1 VADSATEG
9 ASIMRKLIAVAVLAL
24 GMAPASG
31 PSIVRD
37 EGPRAAGIW
46 CKTGQGQQQAG
57 IVGEFGV
64 GGYFAVFSERGGPA
78 LIAIGEQGIQVNAS
92 GEPDA
97 GAHDVAGRVRRD
109 GQLVS

>member
-1 VADSATEG
+1 
-9 ASIMRKLIAVAVLAL
+9 MRKLIAVAVLAL

-64 GGYFAVFSERGGPA
+64 GGYFAVFGERGGPA

-97 GAHDVAGRVRRD
+97 GLTMSLAEFAEMVNWYRKQVKRGP
-109 GQLVS
+109 G